1 MHSDYAHSRLEM
13 STANAHNMLLSRQS
27 TDADPHGG
35 FVFYYYEPSM
45 AAAIIFILLFG
56 ASAILHS
63 VQMGATRTWFM
74 IPFLIGGFC
83 EYNATLAFGKETQS
97 EY

>member
-1 MHSDYAHSRLEM
+1 
-13 STANAHNMLLSRQS
+13 
-27 TDADPHGG
+27 
-35 FVFYYYEPSM
+35 M

-83 EYNATLAFGKETQS
+83 EYNATLAFAKETQS